1 MEHLGENPHIKFLL
15 GGNWGFK
22 VVKMSVGDHK
32 ILKCVAKKRE
42 EA

>member
-1 MEHLGENPHIKFLL
+1 MANLGENTHIKFPL

-32 ILKCVAKKRE
+32 TLKYVAKKRK
-42 EA
+42 